1 MQDPTDAEL
10 IAEILGGR
18 ADAYGVLVAR
28 YRDRYARY
36 ATRMLGNR
44 DEAEEALQ
52 GAFVRAYRALP
63 KCSDPNRFGAWLHQ
77 IVVNECRTY
86 GRRRGNRARR
96 FVGDAEAMA
105 NAAVED
111 PASDQALGDAIERA
125 VARLEPEQREAFLLK
140 HVEDLSYEEM
150 SRITGAGVSAL
161 KMRVKRACERL
172 REMLGGLRDD

>member
-1 MQDPTDAEL
+1 MQDRSDAEI
-10 IAEILGGR
+10 IATILQG
-18 ADAYGVLVAR
+18 DVEAYGVLVER

-44 DEAEEALQ
+44 DEADEALQ

-63 KCSDPNRFGAWLHQ
+63 KCADPSRFGAWLHQ

-86 GRRRGNRARR
+86 GRRRGDRARR
-96 FVGDAEAMA
+96 FVGDVEAMA
-105 NAAVED
+105 SASVDHPE
-111 PASDQALGDAIERA
+111 SDQALGDAIERA
-125 VARLEPEQREAFLLK
+125 LARLEPDQREAFLLK

-172 REMLGGLRDD
+172 REMLGELRDD